1 MDTGL
6 VELVLLRCR
15 GLTVQVRERLM
26 LGEGVLG
33 RLSRGRREGEVVV
46 TVMVW
51 VLEWDWEFCR
61 REDGEE

>member
-1 MDTGL
+1 
-6 VELVLLRCR
+6 
-15 GLTVQVRERLM
+15 M